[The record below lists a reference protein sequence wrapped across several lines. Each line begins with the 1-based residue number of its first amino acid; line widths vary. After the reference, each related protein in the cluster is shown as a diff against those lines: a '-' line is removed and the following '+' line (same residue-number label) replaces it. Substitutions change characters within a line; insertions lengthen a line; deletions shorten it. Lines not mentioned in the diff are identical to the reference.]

1 MGRRGW
7 GMFFTDKTKK
17 KQNKRSE
24 FQKGGDYVKTLKR
37 TLNK

>member
-17 KQNKRSE
+17 SKIKEVS
-24 FQKGGDYVKTLKR
+24 FKKGEIA
-37 TLNK
+37 